1 MQRLFIVLCLSFALL
16 GSPAKALTW
25 FAKVAAQGSAKAQR
39 NLGMLYYDGLG
50 VAMDRARAGELFQQ
64 TAAVGG
70 GVGKAEFDL
79 GRLH

>member
-16 GSPAKALTW
+16 GLPAKALIW